1 MLNSIKPEKILFL
14 DIETV
19 PLVAKFEDMPKAMQ
33 ELWDNK
39 SQQFRKDSQQAEDV
53 YQRAGIYAEFGKVIC
68 ISFAMIHLK
77 DGQRTI
83 RIKSIANHDEK
94 LILSEFSSLL
104 SKLNANNDL
113 LLCAHN
119 GKEFDFP
126 YLSRRMLINSIQLP
140 SILDV
145 ASKKPWETQFLDT
158 MELWKFGDYK
168 NYTSLNLLAHVFG
181 IPSPKSDIDGS
192 QVANVYWNDN
202 DLERISRYCQ
212 NDVLTIVQLFLR
224 FKGES
229 VIATENI
236 EFVK

>member
-33 ELWDNK
+33 ELWDKK